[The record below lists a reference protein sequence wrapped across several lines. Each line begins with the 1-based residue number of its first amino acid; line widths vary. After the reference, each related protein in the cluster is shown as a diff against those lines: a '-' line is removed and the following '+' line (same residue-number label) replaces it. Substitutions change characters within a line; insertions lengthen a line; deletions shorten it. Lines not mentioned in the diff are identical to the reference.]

1 MKKIVVAPDSFKGS
15 LTSAEVADAVE
26 RGIKDVFPQC
36 NVVKAGVA
44 DGGEGTVEA
53 IVKAVGGDMYAASV
67 TDPLGRPIKAAY
79 GIVRSGGV
87 KTAVMEMSAASGLP
101 LLLPDELNPWITS
114 TYGTGEMISDALN
127 RGCRKFL
134 IGIGGSATNDA
145 GTGMLSA
152 LGVRFLDSRRTAN
165 AAEQSNV
172 EVNTAKWARLP
183 NLNASAGQN
192 WNWGRTQ
199 TAIKDESTGDY
210 STVYVNTGSHG
221 TNMSVSTSIPLF
233 TGLEIPNQYA
243 LAKLNLKAALAD
255 LEKAKEDISINIAS
269 AYLQVLFNEELHRVS
284 LGQVELSK
292 EQCNRIERLAEVGQA
307 SPAEVAEAKAR
318 VAQDEM
324 NAVQTGNNYQLA
336 LLDLSQL
343 IELETPEGFL
353 LENPAATI
361 ELIPLASPDEI
372 YQLALGCKAS
382 IQAAQYR
389 LEGSKHSIRIAQ
401 SGYYPQLT
409 LSGSLGTNYYSTIN
423 RTFSQQMSDNFNKYI
438 GFNLSVP
445 IFNRLAT
452 RNRVRTA
459 RLQRENYS
467 LQLDNAKKDLYKEI
481 QQAWY
486 NAAASESKYTS
497 SSAAASASEAS
508 FKLMSEKYENGKANA
523 VEYNEAKQN
532 LMKAQS
538 DELQAK
544 YEYLFRTKILDFYKG
559 EPIE

>member
-1 MKKIVVAPDSFKGS
+1 
-15 LTSAEVADAVE
+15 
-26 RGIKDVFPQC
+26 
-36 NVVKAGVA
+36 
-44 DGGEGTVEA
+44 
-53 IVKAVGGDMYAASV
+53 
-67 TDPLGRPIKAAY
+67 
-79 GIVRSGGV
+79 
-87 KTAVMEMSAASGLP
+87 
-101 LLLPDELNPWITS
+101 
-114 TYGTGEMISDALN
+114 
-127 RGCRKFL
+127 
-134 IGIGGSATNDA
+134 
-145 GTGMLSA
+145 
-152 LGVRFLDSRRTAN
+152 
-165 AAEQSNV
+165 
-172 EVNTAKWARLP
+172 
-183 NLNASAGQN
+183 
-192 WNWGRTQ
+192 
-199 TAIKDESTGDY
+199 
-210 STVYVNTGSHG
+210 
-221 TNMSVSTSIPLF
+221 MSVSTSIPLF

-269 AYLQVLFNEELHRVS
+269 VYLQVLFNEELYRVS

-292 EQCNRIERLAEVGQA
+292 EQYNRIERLAEVGKA

-324 NAVQTGNNYQLA
+324 NAVQANNDYRLA

-353 LENPAATI
+353 LEEPAVKI
-361 ELIPLASPDEI
+361 ELTPLTLPDEI
-372 YQLALGCKAS
+372 FQIALGSKAS

-401 SGYYPQLT
+401 SGYYPQL
-409 LSGSLGTNYYSTIN
+409 SFNGSLGTNYYSTIN

-467 LQLDNAKKDLYKEI
+467 LQLDNAKKNLYKEI

-497 SSAAASASEAS
+497 SSTAASASKAS

>member
-1 MKKIVVAPDSFKGS
+1 MKKNIFIWLAILGCMQVQAQERWS
-15 LTSAEVADAVE
+15 L
-26 RGIKDVFPQC
+26 RQC
-36 NVVKAGVA
+36 I
-44 DGGEGTVEA
+44 DYA
-53 IVKAVGGDMYAASV
+53 IEHNID
-67 TDPLGRPIKAAY
+67 I
-79 GIVRSGGV
+79 
-87 KTAVMEMSAASGLP
+87 
-101 LLLPDELNPWITS
+101 
-114 TYGTGEMISDALN
+114 
-127 RGCRKFL
+127 
-134 IGIGGSATNDA
+134 
-145 GTGMLSA
+145 
-152 LGVRFLDSRRTAN
+152 RRTAN
-165 AAEQSNV
+165 VAEQSSI

-183 NLNASAGQN
+183 NLNANAGQN
-192 WNWGRTQ
+192 WNWGRSQ
-199 TAIKDESTGDY
+199 TAVKDENTGDY

-233 TGLEIPNQYA
+233 TGLELPNQYA

-269 AYLQVLFNEELHRVS
+269 AYLQVLFNEELHRVA

-292 EQCNRIERLAEVGQA
+292 EQYKRIERLAEVGKA

-324 NAVQTGNNYQLA
+324 NAVQANNNYQLA
-336 LLDLSQL
+336 LLDLAVK
-343 IELETPEGFL
+343 IELAPLTP
-353 LENPAATI
+353 
-361 ELIPLASPDEI
+361 PDEVF
-372 YQLALGCKAS
+372 QAALAGKAS

-401 SGYYPQLT
+401 SSYYPQLSF
-409 LSGSLGTNYYSTIN
+409 SGSLGTNYYSTIN
-423 RTFSQQMSDNFNKYI
+423 RTFSQQMNDNFNKYI

-467 LQLDNAKKDLYKEI
+467 LQLDNAKKSLYKEI

-497 SSAAASASEAS
+497 SSTAASASEAS
-508 FKLMSEKYENGKANA
+508 FRLMSEKYENGKANA

-532 LMKAQS
+532 LMQAQS